1 MFQLVMSIPSS
12 CLGARLSL
20 ACCQLFTPLALDD
33 LLELAPSIVWF
44 GSERRGGH
52 SEPQDVRHHVWP
64 QPAHQR
70 GAAGGVVGLLVVE
83 EKSVDLQE
91 GETADEKLLQVN
103 EGALGHITASQ
114 TPLPAGS
121 AVLKQKGKR
130 KPADLPS

>member
-1 MFQLVMSIPSS
+1 MSVPSS
-12 CLGARLSL
+12 CLGAWLSI

-33 LLELAPSIVWF
+33 LLELAPSIGWL

-52 SEPQDVRHHVWP
+52 SEPQDVRHHVWA

-70 GAAGGVVGLLVVE
+70 GAARGVVGLLVVE

-103 EGALGHITASQ
+103 D
-114 TPLPAGS
+114 AGS
-121 AVLKQKGKR
+121 HHCFSDTSASWILKQKGKK
-130 KPADLPS
+130 KPAELLS

>member
-1 MFQLVMSIPSS
+1 MFQLIMSVPSS

-20 ACCQLFTPLALDD
+20 ARCQLFTPLALDD
-33 LLELAPSIVWF
+33 LLELAPSIGWL

-52 SEPQDVRHHVWP
+52 SEPQDVRHHVWA

-70 GAAGGVVGLLVVE
+70 GAARGVVGLLVVE

-103 EGALGHITASQ
+103 D
-114 TPLPAGS
+114 AGS
-121 AVLKQKGKR
+121 HHCFSDTSASWILKQKGKK
-130 KPADLPS
+130 KPAELLS